1 MDIIKSFSFFYGD
14 YSCVLDFRYKLWHY
28 SGSIL
33 AQVDTPS
40 GQELWESL
48 WLPDMERK
56 YPEKAVSYK
65 KATST
70 VAAVKEGL
78 L

>member
-1 MDIIKSFSFFYGD
+1 MKHLLFFNGEYF
-14 YSCVLDFRYKLWHY
+14 CVLHFRYKLWHY

-48 WLPDMERK
+48 WLPDMGGK
-56 YPEKAVSYK
+56 FPEKAVSYK
-65 KATST
+65 KVPST
-70 VAAVKEGL
+70 VATSKEGSL
-78 L
+78 